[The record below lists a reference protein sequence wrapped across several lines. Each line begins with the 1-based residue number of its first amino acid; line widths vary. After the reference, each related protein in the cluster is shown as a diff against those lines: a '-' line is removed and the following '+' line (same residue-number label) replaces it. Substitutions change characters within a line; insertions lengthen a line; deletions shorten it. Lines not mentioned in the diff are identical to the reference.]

1 MEKFI
6 IKKDLINEAYT
17 LELKLNELNDFL
29 ICEKS
34 NQIDPAYKSL
44 LTMQSSAMGI
54 YLECLKNR
62 INLLK

>member
-6 IKKDLINEAYT
+6 IKKDLINEAYE

-34 NQIDPAYKSL
+34 NQIDPIYKSL
-44 LTMQSSAMGI
+44 LTMQSGAMGI

-62 INLLK
+62 INLFT

>member
-6 IKKDLINEAYT
+6 IKEIIIDEAT
-17 LELKLNELNDFL
+17 ELELKLNELNDFL
-29 ICEKS
+29 IYGKS
-34 NQIDPAYKSL
+34 DQIDLVYKSL

-62 INLLK
+62 INLL

>member
-6 IKKDLINEAYT
+6 IKKDLINEAYE

-34 NQIDPAYKSL
+34 NQIDPIYKSL
-44 LTMQSSAMGI
+44 LNMQSGAMGI

-62 INLLK
+62 INLFT

>member
-6 IKKDLINEAYT
+6 IKKELINEAYE

-34 NQIDPAYKSL
+34 NQIDPIYKSL
-44 LTMQSSAMGI
+44 LTMQSGAMGI

-62 INLLK
+62 INLL

>member
-6 IKKDLINEAYT
+6 IKKDLINEAYE

-29 ICEKS
+29 ICGKS
-34 NQIDPAYKSL
+34 DQINPVYKSL

-62 INLLK
+62 INLL

>member
-6 IKKDLINEAYT
+6 IKEMIIDEAT
-17 LELKLNELNDFL
+17 ELELKLNELNDFL
-29 ICEKS
+29 ICGKS
-34 NQIDPAYKSL
+34 DQIDPIYKSL

-62 INLLK
+62 INLL

>member
-6 IKKDLINEAYT
+6 IKKDLINEAYE

-29 ICEKS
+29 ICGKS
-34 NQIDPAYKSL
+34 DQIDPVYKSL

-62 INLLK
+62 INLL

>member
-6 IKKDLINEAYT
+6 IKEMIIDEAT
-17 LELKLNELNDFL
+17 ELELKLNELNDFL
-29 ICEKS
+29 ICGKS
-34 NQIDPAYKSL
+34 DQIDSVYKSL

-62 INLLK
+62 INLL

>member
-6 IKKDLINEAYT
+6 IKKDLINEAYE

-29 ICEKS
+29 ICGKS
-34 NQIDPAYKSL
+34 DQIDPVYKSL
-44 LTMQSSAMGI
+44 LAMQSSAMGI

-62 INLLK
+62 INLL

>member
-6 IKKDLINEAYT
+6 IKKDLINEAYE

-34 NQIDPAYKSL
+34 NQIDPIYKSL
-44 LTMQSSAMGI
+44 LTMQSGAMGI

-62 INLLK
+62 INL

>member
-6 IKKDLINEAYT
+6 IKKDLINEAYE

-34 NQIDPAYKSL
+34 NQIDPIYKSL
-44 LTMQSSAMGI
+44 LTMQSGAMGI

-62 INLLK
+62 INLL

>member
-6 IKKDLINEAYT
+6 IKKDLINEAYA

-44 LTMQSSAMGI
+44 LAMQSSAMGI

-62 INLLK
+62 INLL